1 MMRQD
6 LYRPAGENDCDH
18 NITAD
23 DDDDDERHDGAEE
36 KETFPTLSNI
46 NISFLIS
53 ESSFVEYMERA
64 L

>member
-36 KETFPTLSNI
+36 KETFPTSTP
-46 NISFLIS
+46 
-53 ESSFVEYMERA
+53 ERSWID
-64 L
+64 